1 MTTKSLGQ
9 FRSQNN
15 RFSGYWQETTGRVYL
30 KLENGS
36 FRTSLVEAGNAFS
49 EGEARLIAEAAVSDI
64 KMNWA

>member
-15 RFSGYWQETTGRVYL
+15 RFSGYWQENTGRVYL

-49 EGEARLIAEAAVSDI
+49 ESEANLIAEAAATEA
-64 KMNWA
+64 KMSWK